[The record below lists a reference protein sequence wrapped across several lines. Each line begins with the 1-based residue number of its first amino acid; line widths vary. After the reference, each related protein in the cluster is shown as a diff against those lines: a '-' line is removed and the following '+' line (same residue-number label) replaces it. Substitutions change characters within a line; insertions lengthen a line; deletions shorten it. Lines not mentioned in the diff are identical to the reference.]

1 MKIPLEAGDKARA
14 PPNTFWSATTPPL
27 HAMTESSH
35 SIALL
40 SPSKFIYVTDK
51 KWKFLYV
58 QLSVTINC
66 PATDAKPD
74 KPGCRRDR
82 AEFRPVRDNISIAKQ
97 SKKQTVPSPV
107 GTAYL
112 SNILQNVPFVTMCL
126 PWLFRPSRDYGEDI
140 GYFECYTYPVPDGT
154 STFIIHK
161 SGAKRENADL

>member
-1 MKIPLEAGDKARA
+1 LKTPLETGDQARA
-14 PPNTFWSATTPPL
+14 PPNMFWSATTPSL

-58 QLSVTINC
+58 QVSVTINR
-66 PATDAKPD
+66 PITEAKPG
-74 KPGCRRDR
+74 KLGYQPDR
-82 AEFRPVRDNISIAKQ
+82 AGFCPVRDNISIAKQ
-97 SKKQTVPSPV
+97 SKKIAVPSPV

-161 SGAKRENADL
+161 FGAKRESADL